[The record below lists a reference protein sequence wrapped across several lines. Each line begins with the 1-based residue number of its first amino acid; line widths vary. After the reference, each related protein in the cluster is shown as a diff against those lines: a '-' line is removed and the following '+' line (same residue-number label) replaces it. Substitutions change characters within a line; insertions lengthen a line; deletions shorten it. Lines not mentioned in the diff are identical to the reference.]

1 MRWGEEAPLDS
12 KEAAPCL
19 VLSAS
24 HGVGFACGQ
33 RLLTVRYEGFF
44 SFAVEVT
51 NICAGMYFI
60 HFLDFRKGR
69 LKNSTVFLSCIM
81 LLHNMFFINF
91 LKGFFFVNFL
101 FCCGKEKFSSPS
113 PLDILHKNCHL
124 SICWPVFGEICGGR
138 GTDLSISHF
147 LQSLLLFFNK
157 LSLILEN
164 NIKKT
169 L

>member
-1 MRWGEEAPLDS
+1 MAPAAIEQPEPLCPGQQRFPHHEGNREMRWGEEAPLDS
-12 KEAAPCL
+12 KEAAPRP

-91 LKGFFFVNFL
+91 LKGFF
-101 FCCGKEKFSSPS
+101 C
-113 PLDILHKNCHL
+113 
-124 SICWPVFGEICGGR
+124 
-138 GTDLSISHF
+138 
-147 LQSLLLFFNK
+147 
-157 LSLILEN
+157 
-164 NIKKT
+164 
-169 L
+169 